1 MISAADF
8 KRQISKT
15 LAGHLKTLG
24 FKGSGFNYIMD
35 SDNFIFIIGVQ
46 ASQWGGQC
54 CAEFGIHPKDID
66 SFGDH
71 KVDFK
76 KLKYYQCEFRTRLPT
91 NNGSDQWWK
100 YSDDQEKNIQVANQ
114 IFDIVVRQVV
124 PIIELFKGDK
134 YVLDRIYVS
143 DLNNIFKYVAD
154 KLGGMSLMTTDIR
167 FAWALTKI
175 YEKRNLDK
183 AKQFAEFGMSKLDDK
198 STFIGKVDFER
209 VLRQNNGA

>member
-24 FKGSGFNYIMD
+24 FKGSGLNYIMD
-35 SDNFIFIIGVQ
+35 SDNFIFTIGVQ

-54 CAEFGIHPKDID
+54 CAEFGIQPKDID

-71 KVDFK
+71 KIDFK
-76 KLKYYQCEFRTRLPT
+76 KLKYHQCELRTRLATT
-91 NNGSDQWWK
+91 NGTDQWWQ
-100 YSDDQEKNIQVANQ
+100 YSDDQEKNIQIADQ
-114 IFDIVVRQVV
+114 IFDIITKQVV
-124 PIIELFKGDK
+124 PIINLFKSDNFVFDK
-134 YVLDRIYVS
+134 IEVS

-183 AKQFAEFGMSKLDDK
+183 AKQFAKFGLSKLDET
-198 STFIGKVDFER
+198 STFIGKADFEG

>member
-35 SDNFIFIIGVQ
+35 SDNFIFTIGVQ

-54 CAEFGIHPKDID
+54 CAEFGIQPKDID

-76 KLKYYQCEFRTRLPT
+76 KLKYYQCEFRTRLAT

-100 YSDDQEKNIQVANQ
+100 YSDDQENNIQVANQ

-134 YVLDRIYVS
+134 YVLDRIDVS

>member
-1 MISAADF
+1 MISASDF
-8 KRQISKT
+8 KKQISKT

-35 SDNFIFIIGVQ
+35 SDNFIFTIGIQ

-54 CAEFGIHPKDID
+54 CAEFGIQPKDID

-71 KVDFK
+71 KIDFK
-76 KLKYYQCEFRTRLPT
+76 KLKYYQCEFRTRLAT
-91 NNGSDQWWK
+91 NNGSDKWWQ
-100 YSDDQEKNIQVANQ
+100 YSDDPEKNIEIANQ
-114 IFDIVVRQVV
+114 IFDIIRKQIV
-124 PIIELFKGDK
+124 PIIDLFKSDPF
-134 YVLDRIYVS
+134 VLDSIEVS
-143 DLNNIFKYVAD
+143 DLNNIFKYVAI

-175 YEKRNLDK
+175 YEKRSLDK
-183 AKQFAEFGMSKLDDK
+183 AKQFAKFGLSKLDDT

>member
-8 KRQISKT
+8 KKQISKT

-35 SDNFIFIIGVQ
+35 SDNFIFTIGVQ

-54 CAEFGIHPKDID
+54 CAEFGIQPKDID

-76 KLKYYQCEFRTRLPT
+76 KLKYYQCEFRARLAT

-124 PIIELFKGDK
+124 PIIELFKGEK
-134 YVLDRIYVS
+134 YVLDRIDVS

-183 AKQFAEFGMSKLDDK
+183 AKQFAKFGMSKLDDK
-198 STFIGKVDFER
+198 TTFIGKIDFER

>member
-8 KRQISKT
+8 KKQISKT

-24 FKGSGFNYIMD
+24 FKGSGFNYMMD
-35 SDNFIFIIGVQ
+35 SDNFVFTIGIQ

-54 CAEFGIHPKDID
+54 CAEFGIQPKDID
-66 SFGDH
+66 SFGND
-71 KVDFK
+71 KIDFT
-76 KLKYYQCEFRTRLPT
+76 KLKYYQCEFRTRLAT
-91 NNGSDQWWK
+91 KNGSDQWWK
-100 YSDDQEKNIQVANQ
+100 YSDDQENNIQVANQ
-114 IFDIVVRQVV
+114 IFDIIVRQGV
-124 PIIELFKGDK
+124 PIIELFKSDK
-134 YVLDRIYVS
+134 FVLDRIEVS

-183 AKQFAEFGMSKLDDK
+183 AKQFAKFGLSKLDET

-209 VLRQNNGA
+209 VLQQNNGA

>member
-1 MISAADF
+1 MISAAEF
-8 KRQISKT
+8 KKQISKT

-35 SDNFIFIIGVQ
+35 SDNFVFTIGVQ

-54 CAEFGIHPKDID
+54 CAEFGIQPKDID

-76 KLKYYQCEFRTRLPT
+76 KLKYYHCEFRTRLAT
-91 NNGSDQWWK
+91 KNGSDQWWK
-100 YSDDQEKNIQVANQ
+100 YSDDEEKNVQVANQ
-114 IFDIVVRQVV
+114 IFEIIVRQVV
-124 PIIELFKGDK
+124 PIIELFKNDEF
-134 YVLDRIYVS
+134 VLDRIEVS

-154 KLGGMSLMTTDIR
+154 KLGGLSLMTTDIR

-183 AKQFAEFGMSKLDDK
+183 AKQFAKFGLSKLDDT

-209 VLRQNNGA
+209 VLQQNNGA

>member
-8 KRQISKT
+8 KKQISKT

-35 SDNFIFIIGVQ
+35 SENFIFTIGVQ

-54 CAEFGIHPKDID
+54 CAEFGVQPKDID
-66 SFGDH
+66 SFGEH
-71 KVDFK
+71 KMDFK
-76 KLKYYQCEFRTRLPT
+76 KLKYYQCEFRTRLAT
-91 NNGSDQWWK
+91 NNGSDKWWQ
-100 YSDDQEKNIQVANQ
+100 YSDDPEINIQIANQ
-114 IFDIVVRQVV
+114 IFDIIVKQIV
-124 PIIELFKGDK
+124 PIIDLFKSDIF
-134 YVLDRIYVS
+134 VFDRIEVS

-183 AKQFAEFGMSKLDDK
+183 AKKFAKFGLSKLDDT
-198 STFIGKVDFER
+198 STFIGKADFER

>member
-8 KRQISKT
+8 KKQISKT

-35 SDNFIFIIGVQ
+35 GDNFIFTIGVQ

-54 CAEFGIHPKDID
+54 CAEFGIQPKGID

-71 KVDFK
+71 KIDFK
-76 KLKYYQCEFRTRLPT
+76 KLKYYQCEFRTRLAT
-91 NNGSDQWWK
+91 NNGSDKWWL
-100 YSDDQEKNIQVANQ
+100 YSEDPEKNIEIANQ
-114 IFDIVVRQVV
+114 IFDIVRKQIV
-124 PIIELFKGDK
+124 PIIDLFKSETF
-134 YVLDRIYVS
+134 VLDRIEVS
-143 DLNNIFKYVAD
+143 DLNNIFKYVAN

-175 YEKRNLDK
+175 Y
-183 AKQFAEFGMSKLDDK
+183 
-198 STFIGKVDFER
+198 
-209 VLRQNNGA
+209 

>member
-8 KRQISKT
+8 KKQISKT

-35 SDNFIFIIGVQ
+35 SDNFIFTIGVQ

-54 CAEFGIHPKDID
+54 CAEFGIQPKDID

-76 KLKYYQCEFRTRLPT
+76 KIKYYQCELRTRLAT

-134 YVLDRIYVS
+134 YVLDRIDVS

-175 YEKRNLDK
+175 YEKRNLEK

-198 STFIGKVDFER
+198 STFFGKVDFER

>member
-8 KRQISKT
+8 KKQISKT

-35 SDNFIFIIGVQ
+35 SDNFIFTIGVQ

-54 CAEFGIHPKDID
+54 CAEFGVQPKDID
-66 SFGDH
+66 SFGEH
-71 KVDFK
+71 KIDFK
-76 KLKYYQCEFRTRLPT
+76 KLKYYQCELRTRLAT
-91 NNGSDQWWK
+91 NNGSDKWWQ
-100 YSDDQEKNIQVANQ
+100 YSDDLEKNIQVANQ
-114 IFDIVVRQVV
+114 IFDIIVKQIV
-124 PIIELFKGDK
+124 PIIDLFKSDIFVFDK
-134 YVLDRIYVS
+134 IEVS

-154 KLGGMSLMTTDIR
+154 KLGGMSLMTSDIR

-175 YEKRNLDK
+175 YEKRNPDK
-183 AKQFAEFGMSKLDDK
+183 AKKFAKFGLSKLDET

-209 VLRQNNGA
+209 ILRKNNGA

>member
-1 MISAADF
+1 MTSAADF

-35 SDNFIFIIGVQ
+35 SDNFIFTIGVQ

-76 KLKYYQCEFRTRLPT
+76 KLKYYQCEFRTRLAT
-91 NNGSDQWWK
+91 NNGSEQWWK
-100 YSDDQEKNIQVANQ
+100 YSDDQEINIQVANQ

-134 YVLDRIYVS
+134 YVLDRIDVS